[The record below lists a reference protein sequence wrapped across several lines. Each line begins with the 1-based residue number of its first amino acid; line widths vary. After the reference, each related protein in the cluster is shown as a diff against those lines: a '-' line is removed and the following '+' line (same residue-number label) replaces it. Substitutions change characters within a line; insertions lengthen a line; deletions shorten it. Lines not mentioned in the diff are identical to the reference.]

1 MGRGGGVG
9 ESGDSDTGGSQGLS
23 LYQCPSCGKDTG
35 STAALYR
42 HVDGRCPAQLGET
55 MVVFRSKFRAKK
67 DRVRY
72 HQRLEEMRAQARHKV
87 SESF

>member
-1 MGRGGGVG
+1 M
-9 ESGDSDTGGSQGLS
+9 S
-23 LYQCPSCGKDTG
+23 L
-35 STAALYR
+35 TAALYR
-42 HVDGRCPAQLGET
+42 HVDGRCLAQLGET